1 MHSYVTKHLTV
12 FLARSDTEKLRMMDL
27 LNTSLSRSTAA
38 PYTAASIA
46 DPLLQGISSD
56 VMCLKSEVMEAQL
69 GVNKSKATT
78 ASMESRI
85 RNIEKKVHV
94 KNNVYTAKYM
104 YMYMHVRTASAR
116 LQQLE
121 YILH

>member
-27 LNTSLSRSTAA
+27 LNTSLSRS
-38 PYTAASIA
+38 TAASIA

-94 KNNVYTAKYM
+94 KNDVYTAKYM
-104 YMYMHVRTASAR
+104 YMHVHVRTASAR
-116 LQQLE
+116 LQQPE
-121 YILH
+121 YILL